1 MRSILRRIRLILRS
15 LAHALFASA
24 EDPRQTFAVAHHR
37 QQQMLEKVRQAQS
50 KLRSAKRQLI
60 AKSDA
65 ATDKLPQL
73 EEQARQALGEGREDL
88 ARYALRVRVLVE
100 EELETLGGQLSQ
112 VDEEDRAMS
121 LVEQRLMVQIQAV
134 AARQELLEAQ
144 YSTAEA
150 QVQVHEALGGVSD
163 ELDGLGDALEQAEQ
177 RTERM
182 QARASALDRLVDAGV
197 LDMPIEGAG
206 DCPSLSSTEEQTT
219 EAVEERLAALKRQ
232 AALCD

>member
-15 LAHALFASA
+15 MAHALLASA

-50 KLRSAKRQLI
+50 KLRSAKQQLI
-60 AKSDA
+60 AKSEA

-73 EEQARQALGEGREDL
+73 EEQARQALVEGREDL
-88 ARYALRVRVLVE
+88 ARYALRLRLLVE
-100 EELETLGGQLSQ
+100 EELETLGGQISQ

-121 LVEQRLMVQIQAV
+121 LVEQRLMAQIQAV

-150 QVQVHEALGGVSD
+150 QVQVHEALGGVSE
-163 ELDGLGDALEQAEQ
+163 ELDGLGDALEKAEQ

-197 LDMPIEGAG
+197 LDVPVEAG
-206 DCPSLSSTEEQTT
+206 GDWPSLSATEDQTS
-219 EAVEERLAALKRQ
+219 EVVEERLAALKRR

>member
-15 LAHALFASA
+15 LAHALLASA

-50 KLRSAKRQLI
+50 KLRSAKQQLI

-73 EEQARQALGEGREDL
+73 EEQARQALVEGREDL
-88 ARYALRVRVLVE
+88 ARYALRLRLLVE
-100 EELETLGGQLSQ
+100 EQVDTLGGQLSQ

-121 LVEQRLMVQIQAV
+121 LVEQRLTAQIQAV

-197 LDMPIEGAG
+197 LDMPVGAG
-206 DCPSLSSTEEQTT
+206 GDWPTLSSTEDQT
-219 EAVEERLAALKRQ
+219 AGVVEERLAALKRR

>member
-50 KLRSAKRQLI
+50 KLRSAKQQLT
-60 AKSDA
+60 AKSAA

-73 EEQARQALGEGREDL
+73 EEQARQALVDGREDL
-88 ARYALRVRVLVE
+88 ARYALRLRLLVE
-100 EELETLGGQLSQ
+100 EELETLAGQLSQ
-112 VDEEDRAMS
+112 LDEEDRAMS
-121 LVEQRLMVQIQAV
+121 LVEQRLMAQIQAF

-177 RTERM
+177 RTESM

-197 LDMPIEGAG
+197 LEVPVEAG
-206 DCPSLSSTEEQTT
+206 GDWPSLSSTGDQASEV
-219 EAVEERLAALKRQ
+219 VEERLAALKRQ
-232 AALCD
+232 EALCD